1 MPREES
7 KDSAKESKDP
17 GDLPADVRS
26 LTFERALEDLE
37 AIVRRLESG
46 EVTLEES
53 IATYTRGTQLKRH
66 CEAKLEAA
74 REQVERI
81 ELRGGTATAVPIQPD

>member
-1 MPREES
+1 MARDEATEIPPDIRTM
-7 KDSAKESKDP
+7 
-17 GDLPADVRS
+17 
-26 LTFERALEDLE
+26 TFEKALEDLE
-37 AIVRRLESG
+37 EIVRRLEGG
-46 EVTLEES
+46 EVSLEES

-81 ELRGGTATAVPIQPD
+81 ELKGGTITVVPAQPD

>member
-1 MPREES
+1 MARAES
-7 KDSAKESKDP
+7 HEI
-17 GDLPADVRS
+17 PADIRCM
-26 LTFERALEDLE
+26 TFERALEELE
-37 AIVRRLESG
+37 EIVRRLEGG

-81 ELRGGTATAVPIQPD
+81 ELRPGGAVVAVPIQPD

>member
-1 MPREES
+1 MAREPTPASSTE
-7 KDSAKESKDP
+7 AKGGEEV
-17 GDLPADVRS
+17 PADIRS
-26 LTFERALEDLE
+26 MTFERALADLE
-37 AIVRRLESG
+37 EIVRRLESG
-46 EVTLEES
+46 EVSLEES

-81 ELRGGTATAVPIQPD
+81 ELRHGAVTAVPVATD